1 MTWRELRELLNQMS
15 DKDLDSNVTVLA
27 NELPGP
33 LLTNCWL
40 TNNIE
45 DDIIDCDTPFL
56 SCWSEDED

>member
-1 MTWRELRELLNQMS
+1 MS

-40 TNNIE
+40 TNNILEGYRKE

-56 SCWSEDED
+56 TCWSEDED

>member
-1 MTWRELRELLNQMS
+1 MKWRELREELNKMS
-15 DKDLDSNVTVLA
+15 DKDLDSDVTVLA

-45 DDIIDCDTPFL
+45 DDIIDCDTPCL

>member
-1 MTWRELRELLNQMS
+1 MKWRELREELNKMS
-15 DKDLDSNVTVLA
+15 DKDLDSEVIVLNNVLDGT
-27 NELPGP
+27 

-56 SCWSEDED
+56 SCWSEYED

>member
-1 MTWRELRELLNQMS
+1 MTWRELRELLNQMN